1 MTKNSIKSNRLFD
14 ELTELTFVPLHT
26 TQKNLRVAGV
36 DGEMGLDFDPI
47 DYCRTLARTQSPYK
61 CPVEKCNKSYKSIYG
76 LQYHLVNY
84 DHDTN
89 RNLQNSHVTPL
100 RKKGGSRT
108 SSGGNGQKTSPIAT
122 ALPSLA
128 SPKEGLTYL
137 EALKVVQFDIDGKS
151 IKVSTVDPIQMIT
164 EEEYAEM
171 VAKGEAPKHQDLPP
185 EPHIK
190 LPEAIVKR
198 LENYTICDAPQRPN
212 AYIRF
217 IEKSPEELDGEIEYD
232 VDEEDTT
239 WLELIN
245 EQRLESGVS
254 AVSIDTLELLMDRLE
269 KESYFQAAANG
280 QSGAVVDDDAVC
292 CICMDGECQNT
303 NVILFCDMCNL
314 AVHQDCYGV
323 PYIPEGQ
330 WLCRR
335 CLQSP
340 SRPVDC
346 VLCPNTGGAFKQTDH
361 NQWAHVVCALWIPE
375 VRFANTVFLEPI
387 DSIETI
393 PAGRWRLTC
402 YICKQKG
409 VGACIQCQRSSCYAA
424 FHVTCAQQ
432 AGLHMR
438 MDTVKDSTNEV
449 HPISVQKV
457 AYCDTHCP
465 TKNGGSGD
473 NTAMSFSEAE
483 GLRKK
488 SRNKLKE
495 ARIML
500 AKKRESVPLILIP
513 TIPADRI
520 QEITSLVHFP
530 KKAPFIQR
538 LIAYWTLKRQH
549 RNGVPL
555 LRRLQSQGQTHSNRG
570 IEGSPN
576 ASELNQQLKYW
587 QCLRQV
593 ISIFAIYF
601 FVIH

>member
-1 MTKNSIKSNRLFD
+1 
-14 ELTELTFVPLHT
+14 
-26 TQKNLRVAGV
+26 
-36 DGEMGLDFDPI
+36 MGLDFDPI
-47 DYCRTLARTQSPYK
+47 DYCRTLNRSPPPFK

-89 RNLQNSHVTPL
+89 TQINHVTPA
-100 RKKGGSRT
+100 RKKNNNRNNASAT
-108 SSGGNGQKTSPIAT
+108 PGQKASPVA
-122 ALPSLA
+122 AAVPSLP

-137 EALKVVQFDIDGKS
+137 EALKVVQFEIDGKS
-151 IKVSTVDPIQMIT
+151 IKVSTVDPIPLIT
-164 EEEYAEM
+164 DEDFNDM
-171 VAKGEAPKHQDLPP
+171 VAKGEANKYQDLAA

-190 LPEAIVKR
+190 LPEASVKR
-198 LENYTICDAPQRPN
+198 IENYTICDAPQRPN

-217 IEKSPEELDGEIEYD
+217 IEKSPEEMDGEIEYD
-232 VDEEDTT
+232 VDEEDTA
-239 WLELIN
+239 WLHQMN
-245 EQRLESGVS
+245 EMRGESGTS

-269 KESYFQAAANG
+269 KESYFQAVANG
-280 QSGAVVDDDAVC
+280 QNGSVVDDDAVC

-393 PAGRWRLTC
+393 PAARWRLTC
-402 YICKQKG
+402 YVCKQKG
-409 VGACIQCQRSSCYAA
+409 VGACIQCQRNSCYAA

-449 HPISVQKV
+449 HPITVQKV
-457 AYCDTHCP
+457 AYCDAHCP
-465 TKNGGSGD
+465 TNNGGNGESA
-473 NTAMSFSEAE
+473 NLSSMEAE
-483 GLRKK
+483 KLRQK
-488 SRNKLKE
+488 SRIKMKQARKL
-495 ARIML
+495 L
-500 AKKRESVPLILIP
+500 ALKRESVPVIMIP
-513 TIPADRI
+513 TIPPDRV
-520 QEITSLVHFP
+520 QEITSLAHFP
-530 KKAPFIQR
+530 KKAQFIQR
-538 LIAYWTLKRQH
+538 LIAYWTLKRQN

-555 LRRLQSQGQTHSNRG
+555 LRRLQSQGQTHGGRG

-593 ISIFAIYF
+593 CFLVYL
-601 FVIH
+601 

>member
-1 MTKNSIKSNRLFD
+1 
-14 ELTELTFVPLHT
+14 
-26 TQKNLRVAGV
+26 
-36 DGEMGLDFDPI
+36 MGLDFDPI
-47 DYCRTLARTQSPYK
+47 DYCRTLARTLSPYK

-84 DHDTN
+84 DHDTC
-89 RNLQNSHVTPL
+89 QQISHITPTAT
-100 RKKGGSRT
+100 RKKTNNRHNT
-108 SSGGNGQKTSPIAT
+108 SANSMHSQKTSPT
-122 ALPSLA
+122 GGGGGLA
-128 SPKEGLTYL
+128 NFGSPKEGLTYS
-137 EALKVVQFDIDGKS
+137 EALKIVQFEIEGKS
-151 IKVSTVDPIQMIT
+151 IKVSSVEPMPLISIDN
-164 EEEYAEM
+164 YAKLVEN
-171 VAKGEAPKHQDLPP
+171 GEAPNINELPV

-190 LPEAIVKR
+190 LPEATFKR
-198 LENYTICDAPQRPN
+198 MDNYTICDAPQRPN

-239 WLELIN
+239 WLQHMNDLRI
-245 EQRLESGVS
+245 ESGLS
-254 AVSIDTLELLMDRLE
+254 SVSIDTLELLMDRLE

-292 CICMDGECQNT
+292 CICLDGECQNT

-340 SRPVDC
+340 SRPVEC
-346 VLCPNTGGAFKQTDH
+346 VLCPNVGGAFKQTDH

-393 PAGRWRLTC
+393 PAARWRLTC

-409 VGACIQCQRSSCYAA
+409 VGACIQCQRNSCYAA

-432 AGLHMR
+432 AGLHMH
-438 MDTVKDSTNEV
+438 MDTVKDSTNDI
-449 HPISVQKV
+449 HPITVQKV
-457 AYCDTHCP
+457 AYCDAHCP
-465 TKNGGSGD
+465 TGSSGND
-473 NTAMSFSEAE
+473 SLNLSCVEAE
-483 GLRKK
+483 RARQK
-488 SRNKLKE
+488 SRIKMKQ
-495 ARIML
+495 ARKML
-500 AKKRESVPLILIP
+500 AMKRESVPLILIP
-513 TIPADRI
+513 TIPCDRI
-520 QEITSLVHFP
+520 QEITSLVHFQ
-530 KKAPFIQR
+530 KKTQFIQR

-555 LRRLQSQGQTHSNRG
+555 LRRLQSQGQTHQNRG

-593 ISIFAIYF
+593 RNCNFYRK
-601 FVIH
+601 

>member
-1 MTKNSIKSNRLFD
+1 
-14 ELTELTFVPLHT
+14 
-26 TQKNLRVAGV
+26 
-36 DGEMGLDFDPI
+36 MGLDFDPI
-47 DYCRTLARTQSPYK
+47 DYCRTLARTPSPYK
-61 CPVEKCNKSYKSIYG
+61 CPVEKCTKSYKSIYG
-76 LQYHLVNY
+76 LQYHLVNF

-89 RNLQNSHVTPL
+89 QQISHITPSNFK
-100 RKKGGSRT
+100 RKGNRHGSSNNVSRMSPKGGA
-108 SSGGNGQKTSPIAT
+108 GGGG
-122 ALPSLA
+122 LA
-128 SPKEGLTYL
+128 NFGSPKEGLTYSDV
-137 EALKVVQFDIDGKS
+137 LKIVQFDIDGKS
-151 IKVSTVDPIQMIT
+151 IKVSTVDPIPMVTT
-164 EEEYAEM
+164 EDYLKLIK
-171 VAKGEAPKHQDLPP
+171 KGEAPKIPDLPM
-185 EPHIK
+185 EQHIQ
-190 LPEAIVKR
+190 LPEAKVKR
-198 LENYTICDAPQRPN
+198 VENYSICDAPQRPN

-232 VDEEDTT
+232 VDEEDTI
-239 WLELIN
+239 WLKHMNDLRAETGL
-245 EQRLESGVS
+245 S
-254 AVSIDTLELLMDRLE
+254 AVSVDTLELLMDRLE

-280 QSGAVVDDDAVC
+280 QSSAVVDDDAVC

-346 VLCPNTGGAFKQTDH
+346 VLCPNSGGAFKQTDH
-361 NQWAHVVCALWIPE
+361 NKWAHVVCALWIPE

-387 DSIETI
+387 DSIEMI
-393 PAGRWRLTC
+393 PAARWRLTC

-409 VGACIQCQRSSCYAA
+409 VGACIQCQRNSCYAA

-438 MDTVKDSTNEV
+438 MDTVKDSTNEA
-449 HPISVQKV
+449 HPVTVQKV
-457 AYCDTHCP
+457 AYCDAHCP
-465 TKNGGSGD
+465 TNGANGENLNLS
-473 NTAMSFSEAE
+473 NVEAE
-483 GLRKK
+483 RLRQK
-488 SRNKLKE
+488 SREKMKA
-495 ARIML
+495 ARKML
-500 AKKRESVPLILIP
+500 AIKRESVPLILIP
-513 TIPADRI
+513 TIPSDRV
-520 QEITSLVHFP
+520 QEITSLAHFP
-530 KKAPFIQR
+530 KKNQFIQR

-555 LRRLQSQGQTHSNRG
+555 LRRLQSQGQSHQNRG

-593 ISIFAIYF
+593 TSHITKFM
-601 FVIH
+601 